1 MPLPEGNPHRTNNY
15 VVEDD
20 DDDYDIEGVHD
31 DEADEA
37 YYDEKEQELAQ
48 LHIQNMMQQV
58 VKLTE

>member
-1 MPLPEGNPHRTNNY
+1 MPLPQGDPRLTQNY

-20 DDDYDIEGVHD
+20 DYDIEAHD

-48 LHIQNMMQQV
+48 LHI
-58 VKLTE
+58 